1 MLLLY
6 FRNFIQQ
13 EFLNAGLKDV
23 CVCYT
28 LRMNTVCAFFASE
41 NTFSCIKPSQTITY
55 SMAIVNDTN
64 VVSNDSILT
73 TEFSR
78 VLFSDC
84 KILSFTMV
92 PRVQFLILEPD
103 SNKTDI
109 WVKNGIASLDVF
121 SCIYSVFSVV
131 RSVEINQNR

>member
-13 EFLNAGLKDV
+13 VFLNAGLKDV

-121 SCIYSVFSVV
+121 S
-131 RSVEINQNR
+131 

>member
-1 MLLLY
+1 MQCC
-6 FRNFIQQ
+6 FFISAFIQQ
-13 EFLNAGLKDV
+13 IYLNAGLKGV

-28 LRMNTVCAFFASE
+28 LRMKTVCAFFASK
-41 NTFSCIKPSQTITY
+41 NTLTSIKPSQTITY
-55 SMAIVNDTN
+55 SMVIVNDTN

-92 PRVQFLILEPD
+92 PRVEFLILEPD
-103 SNKTDI
+103 SNITEI
-109 WVKNGIASLDVF
+109 WVKFRCLFLYLFLLF
-121 SCIYSVFSVV
+121 SFGSAQ
-131 RSVEINQNR
+131 RWNNTN